1 MKHEEEKPERKNRKS
16 ESEREKMQK
25 KNKRKRKDYISI
37 ANYIILSLKEKALL
51 LCIRKKVK

>member
-1 MKHEEEKPERKNRKS
+1 
-16 ESEREKMQK
+16 MQK